1 MMNSISVY
9 YDGWQMDC
17 CGEPFKIG
25 DMVQWDCVK
34 SNNDFLVQA
43 DYYYEAH
50 DDTDLV
56 IAGKVIEIYGIKC
69 QYEKR
74 DNGVLYPISY
84 HKTPIPQAKEF
95 MPDEVAESGFLVV
108 LNDVAIK

>member
-1 MMNSISVY
+1 MKAISVY

-56 IAGKVIEIYGIKC
+56 IAGKVIEIC
-69 QYEKR
+69 
-74 DNGVLYPISY
+74 
-84 HKTPIPQAKEF
+84 KEF
-95 MPDEVAESGFLVV
+95 SVSFFIWAKSYQG
-108 LNDVAIK
+108 NDRNNWRLTTEELMKIYLENGKM